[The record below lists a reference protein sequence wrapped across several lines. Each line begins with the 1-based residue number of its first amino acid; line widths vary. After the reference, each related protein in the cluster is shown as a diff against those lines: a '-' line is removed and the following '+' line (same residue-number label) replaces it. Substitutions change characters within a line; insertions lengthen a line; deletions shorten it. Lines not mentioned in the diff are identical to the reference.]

1 MTGKHKT
8 VRRQLF
14 PEKLWD
20 LVNKPES
27 GIQWSPDGKRIE
39 VERSQLEKFI
49 GTKFRSHNF
58 DSFIRQLHFYGF
70 RKCGN
75 SYHHDK
81 FQRGQPDA
89 LLTMKRKYSNL
100 TLTSLTSSPCYASNS
115 NNNFRNSNTNS
126 SSSATSTSSSISST
140 SGISVSSNIAPK
152 TIANYPALQILAQ
165 PTLPV
170 KSREHIEPCEELTL
184 YTLKQEKTACAVS
197 SFVRKDLAK
206 ANRNENAITIA
217 LPEVIRDHS
226 DNDAWPKT
234 LVLENHLIGNQ
245 NILSAYFIY
254 RAGEL
259 N

>member
-1 MTGKHKT
+1 MTGKRRT

-20 LVNKPES
+20 LVNKPAS

-39 VERSQLEKFI
+39 VERTQLEKFI

-100 TLTSLTSSPCYASNS
+100 ALTHLCHTNSHSPCYT
-115 NNNFRNSNTNS
+115 SNTS
-126 SSSATSTSSSISST
+126 CF
-140 SGISVSSNIAPK
+140 SSNQCLK
-152 TIANYPALQILAQ
+152 VDN
-165 PTLPV
+165 
-170 KSREHIEPCEELTL
+170 IE
-184 YTLKQEKTACAVS
+184 Q
-197 SFVRKDLAK
+197 
-206 ANRNENAITIA
+206 
-217 LPEVIRDHS
+217 
-226 DNDAWPKT
+226 
-234 LVLENHLIGNQ
+234 
-245 NILSAYFIY
+245 
-254 RAGEL
+254 
-259 N
+259 

>member
-1 MTGKHKT
+1 MTGKHRT

-20 LVNKPES
+20 LVNKPDS
-27 GIQWSPDGKRIE
+27 GIRWSPDGKRIE

-81 FQRGQPDA
+81 FQRGQPDT

-100 TLTSLTSSPCYASNS
+100 TLTSLSPCNASNTSS
-115 NNNFRNSNTNS
+115 NT
-126 SSSATSTSSSISST
+126 
-140 SGISVSSNIAPK
+140 SSNISCNDSNKFQAPIEQ
-152 TIANYPALQILAQ
+152 TRY
-165 PTLPV
+165 
-170 KSREHIEPCEELTL
+170 IEPCEELTL
-184 YTLKQEKTACAVS
+184 YTLKQDKTACSIS

-206 ANRNENAITIA
+206 ANRDENSIKITLPDA
-217 LPEVIRDHS
+217 LRDT
-226 DNDAWPKT
+226 DEDAWPRT
-234 LVLENHLIGNQ
+234 LVLENHWIGNQ

-254 RAGEL
+254 RTQEL